1 MVDLDVVIWIRQT
14 MITPK
19 SFLSHIFILIFLTS
33 CETIKEMSGLTKPE
47 IDDDIVNQ
55 TPDLILPPDFGSLPT
70 QNQAKEIQ
78 NKYIEEEIIDPNL
91 GYTNQQFVEPEIRN
105 FVPSIQNLPPTPNS
119 PSDSIEKFRKRKD
132 FTVGQWVYQ
141 KSVNEFL
148 QQNLFYFPRI
158 DKGYN
163 FSRRYIPQQNNS
175 ENFDVQRKQEKFVGE
190 KNYDLNDIEA
200 VPISK

>member
-78 NKYIEEEIIDPNL
+78 NKY
-91 GYTNQQFVEPEIRN
+91 RN
-105 FVPSIQNLPPTPNS
+105 
-119 PSDSIEKFRKRKD
+119 
-132 FTVGQWVYQ
+132 
-141 KSVNEFL
+141 NE
-148 QQNLFYFPRI
+148 NC
-158 DKGYN
+158 
-163 FSRRYIPQQNNS
+163 YI
-175 ENFDVQRKQEKFVGE
+175 
-190 KNYDLNDIEA
+190 
-200 VPISK
+200 